1 LTLFDLVAIGL
12 LAISALLGFV
22 RGAVRELVT
31 VFAFTLAAWIC
42 VALLPLS
49 GPIARRS
56 IHPGWAANASALI
69 VVFLIAYVALRVLG
83 GWLSTVLKSQATLG
97 TLDRSLGL
105 GFGVVRALV
114 VLGVFYIVFN
124 AATPS
129 YLVPSWIAD
138 GALYPVSRASAEALQ
153 AVAPKGLHAAGGLGQ
168 VLKDGVTKE
177 PTNEADEEAAPA
189 APLTASEADRD
200 KASRPDT
207 RGGGGKTERKRLHVV
222 VGPYR

>member
-1 LTLFDLVAIGL
+1 LTLFDLVALGL

-42 VALLPLS
+42 VALLLIS

-168 VLKDGVTKE
+168 VLKDGIAKE
-177 PTNEADEEAAPA
+177 PGDDPAEPDAPGAA
-189 APLTASEADRD
+189 TASSAPDRD
-200 KASRPDT
+200 KASPPNT
-207 RGGGGKTERKRLHVV
+207 PAEGAKTERKRLHVV